1 MPVITKEALELLRK
15 QTEMMPNREAAK
27 VNWSGALLGFLLGEM
42 LAGLTVNTTMAWLT
56 VWAPFALPVVFIA
69 LPVVFAQIQYR
80 HALRRYRP
88 GASSAASPPPQPP
101 LPQPPLAASP
111 PPLPKAPDR
120 SRPGKEWIVVALVL
134 AFFGGSL
141 AVAIWK
147 KYALTIYWLHLL

>member
-80 HALRRYRP
+80 HALRRSPLEAGLVGCLIADVGTMELNSAPNGECLPIP
-88 GASSAASPPPQPP
+88 GM
-101 LPQPPLAASP
+101 
-111 PPLPKAPDR
+111 
-120 SRPGKEWIVVALVL
+120 
-134 AFFGGSL
+134 
-141 AVAIWK
+141 
-147 KYALTIYWLHLL
+147 